1 MSGSNGRLVART
13 QNPESGTQFPFFL
26 SIFLLTIYTCP
37 GSLPEILTLPII
49 MPSFQSFFKS
59 RTLIHVAGW
68 LTFFL
73 VPLLLS
79 PPNEMAAGLTDRFN
93 LESMIFRNLLLMAL
107 FYLNLIYF
115 TPVILKKNGVG
126 TFLLLVVPIVL
137 LISFANWQIHHFLA
151 EPGPPPGPPPDFD
164 PPHHD
169 GFGPGGPRRPM
180 MMVSSLFASLLV
192 TVIVTSLSTSIVLWN
207 DWVKA
212 RQEEQERAFQ
222 KVASELAVL
231 KLQISPHFLFNTL
244 NNIRWLVRS
253 KSEQAEEAVMKL
265 SQLLRYILYQTNQDK
280 IALDKEL
287 DNLQDYIT
295 LQQMRLT
302 GHQNLQYTVEGS
314 AAGKTIVPLLFI
326 PLVENVFKYG
336 DFSGPF
342 QNRIAVKIG
351 RDQVNIV
358 TENQVL
364 NSATEKKTEESG
376 IGLSNIRKR
385 LTLHYPDTHI
395 LQYSEQSGIF
405 KLELEL
411 II

>member
-1 MSGSNGRLVART
+1 
-13 QNPESGTQFPFFL
+13 
-26 SIFLLTIYTCP
+26 
-37 GSLPEILTLPII
+37 

-59 RTLIHVAGW
+59 RTLIHIAGW

-73 VPLLLS
+73 IPLLLS
-79 PPNEMAAGLTDRFN
+79 PPNEMAAGLTDISN
-93 LESMIFRNLLLMAL
+93 LESMIFRNMLLMAL
-107 FYLNLIYF
+107 FYLNLLYF
-115 TPVILKKNGVG
+115 TPVLLKKHGVG
-126 TFLLLVVPIVL
+126 AFLLVAVPIVL
-137 LISFANWQIHHFLA
+137 LISFGNWQIHHFLA
-151 EPGPPPGPPPDFD
+151 EPGSPPGPPPDFGTRG
-164 PPHHD
+164 PRD
-169 GFGPGGPRRPM
+169 GFGPGGPRHPM

-212 RQEEQERAFQ
+212 KEEEQDRAFQ
-222 KVASELAVL
+222 RVASELAVL

-280 IALDKEL
+280 ISLEKEL
-287 DNLQDYIT
+287 ENLHDYVT

-302 GHQNLQYTVEGS
+302 DHQNLQYSVEGS
-314 AAGKTIVPLLFI
+314 ASGKTIVPLLFI

-336 DFSGPF
+336 DFNGPF

-351 RDQVNIV
+351 RDQLNIT

-364 NSATEKKTEESG
+364 KAASESKTEESG
-376 IGLSNIRKR
+376 IGLSNVKKR
-385 LTLHYPDTHI
+385 LMLHYRDTHI
-395 LQYSEQSGIF
+395 LNYSERDGIF

-411 II
+411 IL